1 MLQISWLRIMETME
15 VVMVWALLLLIRVV
29 ESHVYFLSSKPAPK
43 IFAIG
48 RYIYIYIY
56 GYLMLVARDE
66 RTLVLEV
73 FSHLQKQCQ
82 KMISSVITT
91 SIEPLSCI
99 SRHGI
104 FFFVLNDDY
113 IIWKLSSW
121 ESETYNIIKQGFTC
135 LKELLWYDICVFY
148 WTF

>member
-48 RYIYIYIY
+48 RYIYICC
-56 GYLMLVARDE
+56 YLMLVARDE

-104 FFFVLNDDY
+104 FFFVLNEDY
-113 IIWKLSSW
+113 IL
-121 ESETYNIIKQGFTC
+121 
-135 LKELLWYDICVFY
+135 
-148 WTF
+148 